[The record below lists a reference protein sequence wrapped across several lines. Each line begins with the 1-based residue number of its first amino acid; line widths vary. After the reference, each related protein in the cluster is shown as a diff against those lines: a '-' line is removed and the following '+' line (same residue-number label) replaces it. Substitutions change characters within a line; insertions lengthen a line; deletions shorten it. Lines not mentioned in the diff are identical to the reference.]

1 MAKKKQQDK
10 EEKKVNLDGVVGL
23 VGSTTEQ
30 AVSETLEVN

>member
-1 MAKKKQQDK
+1 MAKKKQEK

-30 AVSETLEVN
+30 AFLQP